1 MGMHGLESRGMFKD
15 ENEQV
20 SAMFTRSN
28 GAGIQWVSPGFPL
41 VSRGGV
47 MGLCVCESLSRVQ
60 LFATPWTVAH

>member
-20 SAMFTRSN
+20 SAIFTRSN